1 MAESYPAPYHP
12 PWSAGYPS
20 RPLCSDDLAEHGLW
34 RAPLRDALMQPYI
47 QPNPARRVWV
57 IVLDVDRPGAAVDW
71 QSAAIPPPNWTTTSR
86 ASGHAHLAY
95 VLAAPVAISDAA
107 RIAPLRLLARVQ
119 RALVAVTEADRG
131 YSGLVTQTPHHPR
144 WITVIWHQQPYD
156 LAELCD
162 YLPDS
167 ALALADQTN
176 SLVEQQQGVGR
187 NVTLFDRLRR
197 WAYRSRGSFA
207 DADAWRNACLAK
219 AVELAHELGGEVL
232 PLSEVRAIARSVAK
246 WTWRRLDVQASAE
259 RFAALQS
266 RRGQA
271 AGVTHASARFDRMAA
286 LLSDLSIPTQPE

>member
-1 MAESYPAPYHP
+1 M
-12 PWSAGYPS
+12 
-20 RPLCSDDLAEHGLW
+20 
-34 RAPLRDALMQPYI
+34 PYI

-71 QSAAIPPPNWTTTSR
+71 QSIAMLPPPNWTTTSR

-131 YSGLVTQTPHHPR
+131 YSGLITKTPHHPR
-144 WITVIWHQQPYD
+144 WITDIWHQQPYD

-197 WAYRSRGSFA
+197 WAYRSRGSVA
-207 DADAWRNACLAK
+207 DADAWRGACLAK

-246 WTWRRLDVQASAE
+246 WTWRRLDVQSSAE

-266 RRGQA
+266 RRGQPGRQA
-271 AGVTHASARFDRMAA
+271 AGVAHASARFDRMAA
-286 LLSDLSIPTQPE
+286 LLDAIPTQSIPTQPE